1 MQFQIICKHCHRS
14 FVITSEGGKTL
25 KCNCPYCGENMVVAT
40 PNTEQFVQGASN
52 AQVVQDSSSVFMD
65 NVANKA
71 IVQTKN
77 CKSISGVGKTT
88 IVVFTILF
96 VGILILSSL
105 LYIIFSAM
113 SN

>member
-14 FVITSEGGKTL
+14 FVITSDGGKTL

-71 IVQTKN
+71 ILQT
-77 CKSISGVGKTT
+77 KSISGVGKTT

>member
-52 AQVVQDSSSVFMD
+52 AQVVQDSSSV
-65 NVANKA
+65 VANKA
-71 IVQTKN
+71 ILQTKN